1 MQRNYL
7 KFKTGN
13 SQIKLLQNTWHSV
26 YQNSYDEGLKFL
38 IKGLNLPIHSIDDVV
53 EKIEKKIPIQY
64 ILEKWSFYEGEY
76 HINENVLIPRPETE
90 ILVDYVVNN
99 FRDKKSVLDLGTGSG
114 CIAIE
119 LSKKLQTSKITG
131 VDLSVKAIELAKKN
145 NAQTENYVNFFTSNW
160 FSNVNQKYDLIVS
173 NPPYILKNSSLDES
187 LKFEPVIALYSENQ
201 GLADLLKII
210 TDSINYLQEHG
221 VLMLEHGIGQENF
234 LREKM
239 IKEGFKKIELI
250 KDLKDINR
258 FIIGYK

>member
-1 MQRNYL
+1 L

-13 SQIKLLQNTWHSV
+13 SQIRLLQDTWHSV
-26 YQNSYDEGLKFL
+26 YQNTYDEGLKFL

-53 EKIEKKIPIQY
+53 QKIEKKIPIQY

-90 ILVDYVVNN
+90 ILVDYIVNT
-99 FRDKKSVLDLGTGSG
+99 FRDKKSILDLGTGSG

-119 LSKKLQTSKITG
+119 LSKKLQTAKITG
-131 VDLSVKAIELAKKN
+131 VDLSAKAVELAKKN
-145 NAQTENYVNFFTSNW
+145 NAQTENCVNFFTSNW

-173 NPPYILKNSSLDES
+173 NPPDKSKDSSLDES
-187 LKFEPVIALYSENQ
+187 LKFEPMIALFSENQ
-201 GLADLLKII
+201 GLADLSKII

-221 VLMLEHGIGQENF
+221 VLMLEHGIGQENY

-258 FIIGYK
+258 FIIGYR

>member
-13 SQIKLLQNTWHSV
+13 SQIRLLQDTWHSV
-26 YQNSYDEGLKFL
+26 YQNSYAEGLKFL
-38 IKGLNLPIHSIDDVV
+38 IKGLNLPIHCIDDVV
-53 EKIEKKIPIQY
+53 QKIEKKIPIQY

-90 ILVDYVVNN
+90 ILVDYIVNT
-99 FRDKKSVLDLGTGSG
+99 FRDKKSILDLGTGSG

-119 LSKKLQTSKITG
+119 LSKKLQTAKITG
-131 VDLSVKAIELAKKN
+131 VDLSAKALELAKKN
-145 NAQTENYVNFFTSNW
+145 NAQTENCVNFFTSNW

-173 NPPYILKNSSLDES
+173 NPPYISKDSSLDKS
-187 LKFEPVIALYSENQ
+187 LKFEPMIALFSENQ
-201 GLADLLKII
+201 GLADLSKII

-221 VLMLEHGIGQENF
+221 VLMLEHGIGQENY

-258 FIIGYK
+258 FIIGYR

>member
-1 MQRNYL
+1 MC
-7 KFKTGN
+7 
-13 SQIKLLQNTWHSV
+13 I
-26 YQNSYDEGLKFL
+26 
-38 IKGLNLPIHSIDDVV
+38 
-53 EKIEKKIPIQY
+53 
-64 ILEKWSFYEGEY
+64 
-76 HINENVLIPRPETE
+76 
-90 ILVDYVVNN
+90 
-99 FRDKKSVLDLGTGSG
+99 RDS
-114 CIAIE
+114 
-119 LSKKLQTSKITG
+119 
-131 VDLSVKAIELAKKN
+131 
-145 NAQTENYVNFFTSNW
+145 FFTSNW

-173 NPPYILKNSSLDES
+173 NPPYIPKNSSLDES

>member
-13 SQIKLLQNTWHSV
+13 SQIRLLQDTWHSV

-90 ILVDYVVNN
+90 ILVDYIVNK
-99 FRDKKSVLDLGTGSG
+99 FKDKKSVLDLGTGSG

-119 LSKKLQTSKITG
+119 LSKKLQTANITG
-131 VDLSVKAIELAKKN
+131 VDLSAKAVKLAKKN
-145 NAQTENYVNFFTSNW
+145 NAQTENCVNFFTSNW

-173 NPPYILKNSSLDES
+173 NPPYISKNSSLDES
-187 LKFEPVIALYSENQ
+187 LKFEPMIALFSENQ
-201 GLADLLKII
+201 GLADLSKII
-210 TDSINYLQEHG
+210 TDSINYLQEYG
-221 VLMLEHGIGQENF
+221 VLMLEHGIGQENY

-258 FIIGYK
+258 FIIGYR

>member
-1 MQRNYL
+1 MQRNFL
-7 KFKTGN
+7 KSKTSD
-13 SQIKLLQNTWHSV
+13 SQIRLLQDTWHSI
-26 YQNSYDEGLKFL
+26 YQNTYNVGLKFL
-38 IKGLNLPIHSIDDVV
+38 IKGLDFPVDSLDDVID
-53 EKIEKKIPIQY
+53 KILKKIPIQY
-64 ILEKWSFYEGEY
+64 ILKKWSFYQGEY
-76 HINENVLIPRPETE
+76 FLNENVLIPRPETE
-90 ILVDYVVNN
+90 ILVDYVVSKLN
-99 FRDKKSVLDLGTGSG
+99 DKKRILDLGTGSG

-119 LSKKLQTSKITG
+119 LSKKLPTARITAI
-131 VDLSVKAIELAKKN
+131 DISIKAIELAKKN
-145 NAQTENYVNFFTSNW
+145 NFQTKNPVKFFTSNW

-173 NPPYILKNSSLDES
+173 NPPYIPKNSSLDES

-210 TDSINYLQEHG
+210 TDSINYLQERG